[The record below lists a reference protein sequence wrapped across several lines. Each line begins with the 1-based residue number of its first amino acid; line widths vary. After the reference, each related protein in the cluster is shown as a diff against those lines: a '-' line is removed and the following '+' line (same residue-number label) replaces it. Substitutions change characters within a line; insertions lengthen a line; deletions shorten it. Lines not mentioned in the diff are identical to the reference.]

1 MTKIDSQDVLK
12 LRKETGLGVMA
23 CKKALIGAQGDLEKA
38 RAKLTTRSKEKSVEK
53 QDREIKAGLIDS
65 YIHHHGRVG
74 VLVKLGCETDFVAKN
89 KDFKELAHELSLQ
102 IASMDPQDVKQ
113 LLAQPSIRDEQKK
126 IQDLID
132 EAIAKLGEKI
142 EVVEFVRYH
151 I

>member
-23 CKKALIGAQGDLEKA
+23 CKKALIGAQGDLKKA

-113 LLAQPSIRDEQKK
+113 LLSQPSIRDEQKK

-142 EVVEFVRYH
+142 EVVEFVRYQ